1 MNQHELTVRYWRI
14 VFVIWFILLT
24 IATHLPQAP
33 PTDYPIFISPDK
45 LLHFVCFGVLAFMFM
60 CGGWFKNPLSSMSLL
75 LGWSILDEL
84 SQDLMPNNR
93 DFSTS
98 DVIAS
103 VLGIVSAYIW
113 CGSLR
118 TVHNAALEGAVDSVL
133 AKGKN
138 WFTLAWTGV
147 FSITFIGLSC
157 WFLLRFAFGEQQ
169 SNAAFFIAVSITIS
183 VLLLLIIRK
192 SKIKLYSFLDKN
204 TVLYI
209 LGSMVVTF
217 MIGLGVCQLGYSPWI
232 WAAFAFV
239 LSLRY
244 TWGQVT

>member
-14 VFVIWFILLT
+14 VFVIWFVLLT

-60 CGGWFKNPLSSMSLL
+60 CGSWFKNPLLSMSLI

-84 SQDLMPNNR
+84 SQDLVPNNR
-93 DFSTS
+93 EFSTS

-113 CGSLR
+113 FGSLR
-118 TVHNAALEGAVDSVL
+118 TFHNVALKEGVDSVL

-138 WFTLAWTGV
+138 WFTLAWIGF
-147 FSITFIGLSC
+147 FSITFTGLSC
-157 WFLLRFAFGEQQ
+157 WFLFRFVFGEQQ
-169 SNAAFFIAVSITIS
+169 SNAAFFIAVSTTIS
-183 VLLLLIIRK
+183 FLLLFIIRK
-192 SKIKLYSFLDKN
+192 SKMKLHSFLDKN
-204 TVLYI
+204 TVLYL
-209 LGSMVVTF
+209 LGSMCFTF
-217 MIGLGVCQLGYSPWI
+217 MIGFGVWQLGYNPWI
-232 WAAFAFV
+232 WAAFTFV

-244 TWGQVT
+244 TWGHAT